1 MASIIE
7 TQIQVF
13 TGLTPVTQV
22 GSTITSVGSPAS
34 VNLDVSTLGLAL
46 SPGSQYN
53 VRARCT
59 NDEQYTTPW
68 TSPSY
73 TFKTLILAEFTSL
86 LGGCGNLSPEMLF
99 TYDSNVLSVSECGM
113 YVSTNASG
121 ANATKIVC
129 TGGEQ
134 EAGQGWVVSTLN
146 ENTNYYCVAYVVDSD
161 GREFCEAW
169 ADAEQANTSYR
180 APVVTISNIATTYNG
195 ITANAH
201 IATNDTLSGAY
212 VTLQATGGGTLY
224 RKNLSNTVG
233 TQTISFEDGD
243 TDYQGN
249 TITISPS
256 TEYRLTVYSTNTS
269 GCSGNGQA
277 VATTAAQA
285 QASIAITSVTNITPV
300 SAQVNLSYGI
310 ISGD

>member
-1 MASIIE
+1 MATIIS
-7 TQIQVF
+7 TDVQVF
-13 TGLTPVTQV
+13 SGTTATTQV
-22 GSTITSVGSPAS
+22 GQTITSVGSPAS

-46 SPGSQYN
+46 SPGSQYCA
-53 VRARCT
+53 RARCT

-68 TSPSY
+68 TNPY
-73 TFKTLILAEFTSL
+73 TFKTLILAEFTEL
-86 LGGCGNLSPEMLF
+86 TGGCGNLSPEMMF
-99 TYDSNVLSVSECGM
+99 TYDSNVLSVSECGI

-134 EAGQGWVVSTLN
+134 EAGQGWTVSTLN

-233 TQTISFEDGD
+233 TQTISFTDGD

-256 TEYRLTVYSTNTS
+256 TEYRIVVYGTNTS
-269 GCSGNGQA
+269 GCSGNGNA
-277 VATTAAQA
+277 TATTAAQA
-285 QASIAITSVTNITPV
+285 QASIAITSITGITPT
-300 SAQVNLSYGI
+300 SATVNLSYGI
-310 ISGD
+310 VAGD

>member
-1 MASIIE
+1 MATIIS
-7 TQIQVF
+7 TDVQVF
-13 TGLTPVTQV
+13 SGTTATTQV
-22 GSTITSVGSPAS
+22 GQTITSVGSPAS

-46 SPGSQYN
+46 SPGSQYCA
-53 VRARCT
+53 RARCT

-68 TSPSY
+68 TNPY

-86 LGGCGNLSPEMLF
+86 TGGCGYISPEMQF
-99 TYDSNVLSVSECGM
+99 TYDSNVLSITDCGI
-113 YVSTNASG
+113 YASTNASG
-121 ANATKIVC
+121 TNSVKISA
-129 TGGEQ
+129 GDPQ
-134 EAGQGWVVSTLN
+134 QAGQGWSIETLN

-233 TQTISFEDGD
+233 TQTISFTDGD

-249 TITISPS
+249 TITINSS

-269 GCSGNGQA
+269 GCSGNGTA
-277 VATTAAQA
+277 TATTAAQA